1 MRTSNVVVLITSPLT
16 AFITTVALLG
26 TAHAGWIPV
35 LSGSTERVVAS
46 DAHVSVLRHGEAWI
60 LREDGNPLHRLARPD
75 VDKDV
80 DKAPAAGASKREA
93 EQILDFLD
101 LPEVDRD
108 TDYAEEILDGESTLA
123 QRRLKRSPP
132 VRAETAPNPPLLLA
146 ATATDIWISGSR
158 GAFRFDSDGHLLRA
172 FGREA
177 WGSALAAA
185 AQWLL
190 VGHGNTLALLSTVD
204 STRRSTELPSAVKG
218 VALSMSGQ
226 RVAWTTAAGVAWADP
241 NGDAH
246 ALDNSDTAIDLV
258 YCGET
263 LVVMMAEGLL
273 VLSPDGRA
281 EMRTNSVQAR
291 RLACRAGARAPWVS
305 LGQGQGEMFASAD
318 EGRHW
323 ESIALPAGSIP
334 LDMAVSAHH
343 VWLATNDGLYS
354 STDGESPTHIMP
366 PVRSAHTPRSRAER
380 KPSLWTSWMP
390 KVTVQGQAAFAPD
403 GHQWQALAF
412 ASFPL
417 DAKPQLAIPV
427 LAAGV
432 LDDGVPEPPPAAP
445 RAAEPP
451 VDLRDSDRACLADAR
466 RKAVE
471 LAMAEPD
478 RALSYIVRAGRA
490 AWLPELRVLVARRY
504 GRSESLDLN
513 SSSTALTSPVGIDS
527 VNDIRYE
534 ARATWDLARLVFS
547 SEELAAQTQALHMA
561 ELRRD
566 LETTMNRLYF
576 ERRRM
581 MVDMV
586 NDRKTDRDGQLH
598 RQLRVGEIEAELD
611 AMSSGA
617 FSTCTTSKSTG
628 AR

>member
-1 MRTSNVVVLITSPLT
+1 MRPSNVVVLIAAHLT
-16 AFITTVALLG
+16 TFITTAALPG
-26 TAHAGWIPV
+26 TAHAGWVPV

-46 DAHVSVLRHGEAWI
+46 DAYVSVLRHGEAWI
-60 LREDGNPLHRLARPD
+60 LREDGHPLHRLARPD

-80 DKAPAAGASKREA
+80 DRAPATGATKREA

-101 LPEVDRD
+101 VPEADRG

-123 QRRLKRSPP
+123 QRRLKRSQP
-132 VRAETAPNPPLLLA
+132 VRAEAAPNSSLMLA
-146 ATATDIWISGSR
+146 ATATDIWISGNR
-158 GAFRFDSDGHLLRA
+158 GAFRFDSDGRLLRA

-190 VGHGNTLALLSTVD
+190 VDHGNTLDLLSTVNG
-204 STRRSTELPSAVKG
+204 TRRSTELSS
-218 VALSMSGQ
+218 VAKDIAISLSGQ
-226 RVAWTTAAGVAWADP
+226 RVAWTTSASVGWVDA
-241 NGDAH
+241 NGEAH
-246 ALDNSDTAIDLV
+246 SLDSATAIDVV

-273 VLSPDGRA
+273 VLSPDGHA
-281 EMRTNSVQAR
+281 EMRANSHRAR
-291 RLACRAGARAPWVS
+291 KLVCPAAARAPWIS
-305 LGQGQGEMFASAD
+305 LGQGMFASAD

-323 ESIALPAGSIP
+323 ESIALPAGTIP
-334 LDMAVSAHH
+334 LDVAVSAHH
-343 VWLATNDGLYS
+343 VWLATSDGLYS
-354 STDGESPTHIMP
+354 SSDGETRTHTT
-366 PVRSAHTPRSRAER
+366 PVRSTHTPRSRAER

-390 KVTVQGQAAFAPD
+390 KVAVQGQAAFAPD

-417 DAKPQLAIPV
+417 DVKPQLTIPIS
-427 LAAGV
+427 ATTV
-432 LDDGVPEPPPAAP
+432 LDDGVPESPPTAP
-445 RAAEPP
+445 RPAEPT
-451 VDLRDSDRACLADAR
+451 VDLRDSDRACLTDAR

-471 LAMAEPD
+471 LAMAEPE
-478 RALSYIVRAGRA
+478 RALSYVVRAGRA

-513 SSSTALTSPVGIDS
+513 SSSTALASPVGIDT

-566 LETTMNRLYF
+566 IETTMNRLYF
-576 ERRRM
+576 ERRRT

-586 NDRKTDRDGQLH
+586 SDRKTDRDGQLH

-617 FSTCTTSKSTG
+617 FSTCTAGKSTG
-628 AR
+628 VR